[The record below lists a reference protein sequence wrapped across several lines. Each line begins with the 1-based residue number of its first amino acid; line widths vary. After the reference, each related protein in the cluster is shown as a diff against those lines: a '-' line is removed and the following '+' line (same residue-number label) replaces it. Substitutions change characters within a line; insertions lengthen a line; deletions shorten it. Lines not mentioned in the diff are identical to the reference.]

1 MGKLLLRIKLIFG
14 IHPNNL
20 YCKRCTACGESG
32 CCSPLSC
39 DLSGKGMYCDTY
51 KTELRETYENHNKM
65 MGYIECKII
74 ALKAELKEETSLTT
88 RYKIQGKIEQLEYL
102 QNINL

>member
-1 MGKLLLRIKLIFG
+1 MKKYIIKIKRLFG
-14 IHPNNL
+14 IHPNDP
-20 YCKRCTACGESG
+20 YCDICTACGESG

-39 DLSGKGMYCDTY
+39 DLSGKGMYCDIY
-51 KTELRETYENHNKM
+51 KAELREAYDDYNTL

-74 ALKAELKEETSLTT
+74 ALKSELKEETSLTT

-102 QNINL
+102 QKKF